1 MLSTSEMLH
10 GETDMHRVIT
20 FIKQAPDGFFLYL
33 AHLYERNDT
42 RHSYYN
48 LKLVFPDSYILF

>member
-1 MLSTSEMLH
+1 MLH